1 MAAGSDPL
9 VAAGSIQT
17 SLFDTQNLAEVTDP
31 RYPSERLIICH
42 NPLLGEK
49 RAKKRQDMLQ
59 ATEKGLAKVTAMV
72 ARGAAGGRAGLGR
85 RRSASVSGGW

>member
-1 MAAGSDPL
+1 VTTTSMAAGSDPL

-49 RAKKRQDMLQ
+49 RPKSARTCCKRP
-59 ATEKGLAKVTAMV
+59 
-72 ARGAAGGRAGLGR
+72 R
-85 RRSASVSGGW
+85 RVWQR